1 MFLKY
6 LEIWL
11 TSFWDLAGIGE
22 GILSIFAG
30 VSLLMILFLLVA
42 GWIFRVNF
50 AAIFFLRELDYLLA

>member
-11 TSFWDLAGIGE
+11 TSFWDLAGIGG